1 MSKGMLIVGIIIL
14 AIITFGVVN
23 IVQNYQTGN
32 ELDYYLLKETTE
44 AAMTDAVD
52 VGYYRLSGLLRIDKE
67 KFVES
72 FVRRFSQNVSNSRTY
87 DIRFYDINE
96 GKIRYDGIN
105 INKMKKDDL
114 RRSLGMVLQDT
125 HLFTGTIKD
134 NIKYGNENITDED
147 VDKALEV
154 AQATEFVS
162 KLKGGVDYDISQ
174 GGTNV
179 SGGQKQRL
187 SIARAIAKDPD
198 IYVFDDSF
206 SALDF
211 KTDAKLRGELA
222 KITKDK
228 TVLIVAQRISTIM
241 NADKIVVLNEG
252 SVVGIGTHKELMKN
266 CNVYKE
272 IALSQLS
279 KEELENA

>member
-96 GKIRYDGIN
+96 TPPKVSVLVESETAAAVNGESLSLSNKVDVILESKYHDNKYVNDMTRAGKLDY
-105 INKMKKDDL
+105 
-114 RRSLGMVLQDT
+114 S
-125 HLFTGTIKD
+125 
-134 NIKYGNENITDED
+134 D
-147 VDKALEV
+147 VDK
-154 AQATEFVS
+154 
-162 KLKGGVDYDISQ
+162 
-174 GGTNV
+174 
-179 SGGQKQRL
+179 
-187 SIARAIAKDPD
+187 
-198 IYVFDDSF
+198 
-206 SALDF
+206 
-211 KTDAKLRGELA
+211 
-222 KITKDK
+222 
-228 TVLIVAQRISTIM
+228 
-241 NADKIVVLNEG
+241 
-252 SVVGIGTHKELMKN
+252 
-266 CNVYKE
+266 
-272 IALSQLS
+272 
-279 KEELENA
+279 